1 MHREEEIGME
11 RYIYAGEG
19 PENDAFME
27 DLKALVE
34 KCRKARKALKD
45 DYATDGLYIEGNEI
59 MGLAFNERKKLPYL
73 KGEVDLGG
81 GYGYLPRKGDKEGK
95 KLANRIEQE
104 KILHFDPAKYI
115 IEKLGVARDSYKG
128 GRWYCSVAGYT
139 TKRVM
144 VKIPGPK
151 DEEFP
156 VVPDWM
162 REITQSEC
170 DRLYAEEG

>member
-27 DLKALVE
+27 DLKALND

-45 DYATDGLYIEGNEI
+45 DYGADGLYIEGNEI
-59 MGLAFNERKKLPYL
+59 MGLAFNERKNLPYL
-73 KGEVDLGG
+73 KGEIELGG

-104 KILHFDPAKYI
+104 KMLHFDPSKYI
-115 IEKLGVARDSYKG
+115 MEKLGVRRDSYER
-128 GRWYCSVAGYT
+128 GRWYCTVAGYT